1 MEREKRL
8 VTLSMVV
15 LFFSLV
21 VVYSLF
27 YQVKGATVFW
37 VLRSIPV
44 AWSKTSLEEKR
55 TQVDPSSTGTYT
67 LWDTTMATTWNW
79 YVLDNGKKQFQE
91 NRFIEEWDTFSDISA
106 WDDANQAV
114 TNYGGFQ
121 NASPGT
127 SSFVGG
133 NSPIILSGT
142 DLYFWAVD
150 SIELLGLEPEYILK
164 DYKGFYYSK
173 FAKEPFLRTTVQK
186 LWGNIYEITSDAE
199 LVKNELFGDKV
210 SFINLPDYKNK
221 LVLMWLTVNGQYRL
235 IQMSYDKY
243 HHAKE
248 YLKNLF
254 L

>member
-15 LFFSLV
+15 LFFSLI

-27 YQVKGATVFW
+27 YQVKGAAVFGT
-37 VLRSIPV
+37 LRSIP
-44 AWSKTSLEEKR
+44 APSSRTPLAEKR
-55 TQVDPSSTGTYT
+55 AQVETQSVDTFAVEST
-67 LWDTTMATTWNW
+67 WAWMVID
-79 YVLDNGKKQFQE
+79 DGKIQFRE
-91 NRFIEEWDTFSDISA
+91 NRFMDEWDSFSDIAA
-106 WDDANQAV
+106 WDDANQAA
-114 TNYGGFQ
+114 TNYWSFQ
-121 NASPGT
+121 NASAGTT
-127 SSFVGG
+127 SSMGG
-133 NSPIILSGT
+133 SGPTILSGT
-142 DLYFWAVD
+142 DLYFWAVE

-173 FAKEPFLRTTVQK
+173 FAKEPFLKTTVQK

-221 LVLMWLTVNGQYRL
+221 LVLMWLTVNGQYWL

-248 YLKNLF
+248 YLKHLF
-254 L
+254 I

>member
-15 LFFSLV
+15 LFFSLI

-27 YQVKGATVFW
+27 YQVKGASIFGT
-37 VLRSIPV
+37 LRSIPASWSRTTV
-44 AWSKTSLEEKR
+44 AEKR
-55 TQVDPSSTGTYT
+55 TQVDSQSVNTFATDSTWSSTM
-67 LWDTTMATTWNW
+67 LSD
-79 YVLDNGKKQFQE
+79 GKIQFRE
-91 NRFIEEWDTFSDISA
+91 NRFNDEWDSFSDISA
-106 WDDANQAV
+106 WNDANQAV
-114 TNYGGFQ
+114 TNNWSFQ
-121 NASPGT
+121 NASAGT
-127 SSFVGG
+127 TSYMGG
-133 NSPIILSGT
+133 NGPTILSGT

-199 LVKNELFGDKV
+199 LVKNQLFGDKV

-221 LVLMWLTVNGQYRL
+221 LVVMWVTVNGQYWL
-235 IQMSYDKY
+235 IQMPYDKY
-243 HHAKE
+243 HHAKD
-248 YLKNLF
+248 YLKSLF
-254 L
+254 I

>member
-15 LFFSLV
+15 LFFSLI

-27 YQVKGATVFW
+27 YQVKGAAVFGT
-37 VLRSIPV
+37 LRSIP
-44 AWSKTSLEEKR
+44 APSSRTPLAEKR
-55 TQVDPSSTGTYT
+55 AQVETQSIDSFAVEST
-67 LWDTTMATTWNW
+67 WAWMVID
-79 YVLDNGKKQFQE
+79 DGKIKFRE
-91 NRFIEEWDTFSDISA
+91 NRFMDEWDSFSDIAA
-106 WDDANQAV
+106 WDDANQAA
-114 TNYGGFQ
+114 TNYWSFQ
-121 NASPGT
+121 NASAGVT
-127 SSFVGG
+127 SSMGG
-133 NSPIILSGT
+133 NSPTILSGT

-173 FAKEPFLRTTVQK
+173 FAKEPFLKTTVQK
-186 LWGNIYEITSDAE
+186 LWGNIYEINSDAE

-221 LVLMWLTVNGQYRL
+221 LVLMWLTVNGQYWL

-254 L
+254 I